1 MTKLWLIICGI
12 LSAVALYWYFIA
24 NHRQNKIYSLETQ
37 ITELKTDIKQIKR
50 EKDACNDKIKQF
62 NKAQSNANEKIET
75 IRTVIKTVK
84 ADCDCY
90 NARLPDDI
98 IKLLHK

>member
-12 LSAVALYWYFIA
+12 FFAIAVYWSFIA
-24 NHRQNKIYSLETQ
+24 NYRQNKIHSLETQ
-37 ITELKTDIKQIKR
+37 ITELKNDIKQIKR
-50 EKDACNDKIKQF
+50 EKEACNDKIKQF
-62 NKAQSNANEKIET
+62 NKAQSNANEKIES
-75 IRTVIKTVK
+75 IRTVVKTVK

-90 NARLPDDI
+90 NARLPDDV